1 MPPLEP
7 GTELP
12 RFTVESVSEEG
23 MRTIAALLQD
33 PTPIHFAPEVV
44 AELGM
49 GDRVINQGP
58 ANVGYVLNALLEAA
72 PDRPIERY
80 RVSFLANVLGGDRA
94 IAGGTV
100 TAADGEGLDCE
111 VWLDVDGGARA
122 LQGSARLG
130 PAQAAG
136 ESPLST

>member
-1 MPPLEP
+1 MSPLES

-12 RFTVESVSEEG
+12 PFVVDSVSAEG

-58 ANVGYVLNALLEAA
+58 ANLGYVLNALMAAA
-72 PDRPIERY
+72 PDRRIEHLK
-80 RVSFLANVLGGDRA
+80 VSFLANVLGEDRVVA
-94 IAGGTV
+94 SATV
-100 TAADGEGLDCE
+100 AEVDGETASCDVRLDI
-111 VWLDVDGGARA
+111 DGRSRA
-122 LQGSARLG
+122 LQGTARLG
-130 PAQAAG
+130 PR
-136 ESPLST
+136 